1 MVKRLETMIEVFT
14 LCLQIACAY
23 KGNGNCTV
31 YDEERLL
38 RPLKKFIA
46 DHVWRLQLGVASHAT
61 ALVVCN
67 LLQSIGLD
75 VTGEIG
81 LVDVGAQHKVAMS
94 ELCGKCV
101 DGSIKSGRFSRM
113 ALNHANSLCSN
124 LDMAWRK
131 WKTAQQ
137 LQASI
142 YFQTEQIKRTQLL
155 LSAHLWMYEEITATQ
170 PGFIVI
176 SPINRTALLLQM
188 RSAVKTLI
196 AWRATIAK
204 MREEINSYVSAI
216 NQRLKWAV
224 GANPSLNDL
233 CAGFTEA
240 VAIKRAEYDKADRLA
255 DATLSNCRAILQYES
270 LRLPTKEALDSDQA
284 FLNLVSQWEKS
295 CVLAQS
301 CYMAVTPVEEA
312 LVELLDPEGPIDRAW
327 CQNVCAIIDEM
338 TDLAQRNIGLVEKK
352 VINSQDVLHS
362 CSHKLRTLMASHHR
376 MAGDVRTLL
385 RSTLKIDGVHVTP
398 IKEYLKSY
406 KDFLDTITELH
417 GHVLS
422 KDFTEEVV
430 DGTLQQTAKVLAAID
445 RIFGGLFDFEHNF
458 KEPTSASPASLATV
472 AAAALS
478 ASSPTTVTE
487 PMAQDVASISPLRKN
502 PKGKHMLVADYCSPK
517 ILPLHILSRILLMAS
532 LNFQTYKQKYFPRF
546 SQNLLS

>member
-1 MVKRLETMIEVFT
+1 MSLNTSTRSIFEDMQLVKRLDTMIEVFT

-46 DHVWRLQLGVASHAT
+46 DHVWHLQLGVASHAT

-81 LVDVGAQHKVAMS
+81 LVDVGAQHKVAMN
-94 ELCGKCV
+94 ELCVKCV
-101 DGSIKSGRFSRM
+101 DGSIKTGRFSRM
-113 ALNHANSLCSN
+113 ALNHASSLCSN

-131 WKTAQQ
+131 WNAAQQ

-142 YFQTEQIKRTQLL
+142 YCQTEQIKRTQLL
-155 LSAHLWMYEEITATQ
+155 LSAHLWMYEEITAPQ

-176 SPINRTALLLQM
+176 SPINRTALLMQM

-196 AWRATIAK
+196 AWRVTIAK
-204 MREEINSYVSAI
+204 MREEISTYVSAI

-224 GANPSLNDL
+224 GANPSLHDL

-270 LRLPTKEALDSDQA
+270 LRLPTKEARDSDQA

-295 CVLAQS
+295 CVLVQS
-301 CYMAVTPVEEA
+301 CYTAVTPVEEA

-338 TDLAQRNIGLVEKK
+338 TDLAQRNIGLVETKI
-352 VINSQDVLHS
+352 INSQDILHS
-362 CSHKLRTLMASHHR
+362 CSHKLRTLMAAHHR

-385 RSTLKIDGVHVTP
+385 RSTLKVDGVHVAP

-430 DGTLQQTAKVLAAID
+430 DGTLKQTAKVLAAID
-445 RIFGGLFDFEHNF
+445 RIFGGLFVFEHNF
-458 KEPTSASPASLATV
+458 KETTSASPASLAAV

-478 ASSPTTVTE
+478 ANSPTTTTE

-502 PKGKHMLVADYCSPK
+502 PKGKIMLSYVY
-517 ILPLHILSRILLMAS
+517 
-532 LNFQTYKQKYFPRF
+532 
-546 SQNLLS
+546 